1 MFTINQRAGFIR
13 PCKLVKPLTYI
24 KLCMRS
30 RESVCKFPLSRMPIT
45 LYSELGC
52 TGSSKDIKDSE
63 VNLAKVGVKFPVK
76 SASVD
81 GNPFILFSEERY
93 QGFLAYLEEGRY
105 EDLGALGLPADYKI
119 ASVKY
124 KKESLASPQIR
135 LFNSSTFA
143 GKSKISRPGQLLV
156 LTD

>member
-1 MFTINQRAGFIR
+1 M
-13 PCKLVKPLTYI
+13 PL
-24 KLCMRS
+24 
-30 RESVCKFPLSRMPIT
+30 T

-105 EDLGALGLPADYKI
+105 EDLGALGLPADYKV

-143 GKSKISRPGQLLV
+143 GKYSPSALL
-156 LTD
+156 LAANL